1 MRKGSKLSTDRIEEG
16 FAVCQDLYTENM
28 INIPLK
34 LLPKNIKEGDIL
46 STKTDGSFFVDKE
59 ETNKRR
65 KKIIDLQNKIFKKSK

>member
-1 MRKGSKLSTDRIEEG
+1 MRKGSKLSVDRIEEN
-16 FAVCQDLYTENM
+16 FAVCQDLYTENI

-65 KKIIDLQNKIFKKSK
+65 KKIIDLQKKIFKK

>member
-1 MRKGSKLSTDRIEEG
+1 MRKESKLSTDRIEEN

-65 KKIIDLQNKIFKKSK
+65 KKIIDLQNRIFKKSK

>member
-1 MRKGSKLSTDRIEEG
+1 MRKGSKLSTDRIEEN
-16 FAVCQDLYTENM
+16 FAVCQDLYTENI

-65 KKIIDLQNKIFKKSK
+65 KKIIDLQNRIFKK

>member
-1 MRKGSKLSTDRIEEG
+1 MRKGSKLSTDRIEEN

-59 ETNKRR
+59 ETNKQR
-65 KKIIDLQNKIFKKSK
+65 KKIIDLQNKIFKK

>member
-1 MRKGSKLSTDRIEEG
+1 MRKGSKLSTDRIEEN

-65 KKIIDLQNKIFKKSK
+65 KKIIDLQNRIFKK

>member
-1 MRKGSKLSTDRIEEG
+1 MRKGSKLSTDRIEEN
-16 FAVCQDLYTENM
+16 FAVCQDLYTENI

-65 KKIIDLQNKIFKKSK
+65 KKIIDLQNKIFKK

>member
-1 MRKGSKLSTDRIEEG
+1 MRKGAKLSVDRIEEEI
-16 FAVCQDLYTENM
+16 AVCQDLYTENM

-46 STKTDGSFFVDKE
+46 SKKTDGSFFVDKE

-65 KKIIDLQNKIFKKSK
+65 GEIIDLQNKIFKKSK

>member
-1 MRKGSKLSTDRIEEG
+1 MRKGSKLSTDRIEEN

-65 KKIIDLQNKIFKKSK
+65 KKIIDLQNKIFKK

>member
-1 MRKGSKLSTDRIEEG
+1 MRKGSKLSTDRIEEN

-65 KKIIDLQNKIFKKSK
+65 KKIIDLQNRIFKKSK

>member
-1 MRKGSKLSTDRIEEG
+1 MRKGSKLSTDRIEEN

-65 KKIIDLQNKIFKKSK
+65 KKIIDLQDKIFKK